1 MAIISWL
8 IKIFTLGKKDI
19 GNDKLRQEK
28 LSNVLRLVQRT
39 SEKDWS
45 FQQNRRVVK
54 DTLYHE
60 KHVGDD
66 FIGDA
71 VFGGFWMPRYEID
84 KTREPIKIYET
95 WPYFLSLDHDIGF
108 VTFNSSDDDV
118 FCKGKIIG
126 VVNLMIVEEI
136 AKDRSDL
143 DNELLKFFDD
153 LRVNLKK
160 KAQ

>member
-1 MAIISWL
+1 MAIINWL
-8 IKIFTLGKKDI
+8 IKIFTFGKKDI
-19 GNDKLRQEK
+19 ENEKLRQEK

-45 FQQNRRVVK
+45 FQRNRRVEK
-54 DTLYHE
+54 DTIYHR

-66 FIGDA
+66 FIFDG
-71 VFGGFWMPRYEID
+71 VCTGFYMPIYEID
-84 KTREPIKIYET
+84 ETKEPIKIYET
-95 WPYFLSLDHDIGF
+95 WPYFLSLDHDMGF
-108 VTFNSSDDDV
+108 VTFNSADDDV

-126 VVNLMIVEEI
+126 VVNLIIVEEI
-136 AKDRSDL
+136 ARDRSDL

-153 LRVNLKK
+153 LRFDLKK